1 MTLAEKVLWQAL
13 RKLPANVRRQA
24 PIGRYFADFCC
35 HGPKVVVEV
44 DGPFHDLPDSELH
57 DADRTAWLEA
67 QGYRVLRFRNAE
79 VAHELDRVVG
89 EIAVAL
95 KVATPHHSGE
105 ASRLAPPSPALP
117 PSRGK
122 GGAA

>member
-44 DGPFHDLPDSELH
+44 DGPFHDLDH
-57 DADRTAWLEA
+57 DAKRDPWLA
-67 QGYRVLRFRNAE
+67 NAGFRVLRFTNSQIAGADPLILSRILAAAGHVGPIGE
-79 VAHELDRVVG
+79 V
-89 EIAVAL
+89 
-95 KVATPHHSGE
+95 
-105 ASRLAPPSPALP
+105 
-117 PSRGK
+117 
-122 GGAA
+122 